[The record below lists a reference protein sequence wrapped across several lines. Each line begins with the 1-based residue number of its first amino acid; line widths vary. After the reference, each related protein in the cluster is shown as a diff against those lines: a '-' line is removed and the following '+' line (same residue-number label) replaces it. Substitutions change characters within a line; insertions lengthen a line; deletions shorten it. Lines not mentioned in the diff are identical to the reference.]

1 MHSRGYSPAGFE
13 TALPERPC
21 SDNLLSSV
29 TFGEIMPPNGFKCK
43 QCGHCCLDLNAFAT
57 CASEEDVERWAS
69 EGRDD
74 ILEWVVPVAVG
85 DVVFA
90 YDIWLDPKTGDD
102 VSRCPWLQKLP
113 NKNEY
118 ICLIQDTK
126 PELCSTFPKSRAHAD
141 KTGCPGFAE
150 S

>member
-1 MHSRGYSPAGFE
+1 
-13 TALPERPC
+13 
-21 SDNLLSSV
+21 
-29 TFGEIMPPNGFKCK
+29 MPPNGFKCK
-43 QCGHCCLDLNAFAT
+43 QCGHCCLDLTACAT
-57 CASEEDVERWAS
+57 WASAEDVERWAR

-74 ILEWVVPVAVG
+74 ILEWVVPIAVG

-90 YDIWLDPKTGDD
+90 YDIWLDPETGED

-126 PELCSTFPKSRAHAD
+126 PELCSTFPESRAHAD